1 LAQSIDLRDWAE
13 QSQKVGRGLLWMT
26 VVACG
31 WHMVIDAVLPAAVVM
46 AALASAMVFEEDC
59 SMQQ

>member
-1 LAQSIDLRDWAE
+1 
-13 QSQKVGRGLLWMT
+13 
-26 VVACG
+26 
-31 WHMVIDAVLPAAVVM
+31 MVIDAVLPAAVVM